1 MFSVRDFRK
10 GSTWRRKDRE
20 KGREREREKE
30 KRRFSFFL
38 SRNGAAT
45 NGFRDERRGGGRERW
60 LVRRGAAF
68 RIFSKEK
75 ERKKGKSSCR
85 AEIFLL
91 FRFNKIGLFF
101 SILIKKKENGKS
113 HWVPAYSFPLNQ
125 PNYQPTSV

>member
-68 RIFSKEK
+68 RILEGKRKK
-75 ERKKGKSSCR
+75 ERKKFVSRG
-85 AEIFLL
+85 
-91 FRFNKIGLFF
+91 NF
-101 SILIKKKENGKS
+101 SFI
-113 HWVPAYSFPLNQ
+113 
-125 PNYQPTSV
+125 PT